1 MTLEQIPHLV
11 DCPRAI
17 PICREMSGLL
27 DAIGNTPL
35 IKMRRASEETGC
47 TVLAKCEFMNP
58 GGSIKDRIAKRII
71 EQAEARGTLRPGM
84 TILEV
89 TSGNNQPTTKRW
101 IYQRIGSFGNSKA
114 ILRFTAPAEVKG
126 VGLLI
131 VNHPDRA
138 SDQWMWRPA
147 IGRDQRIALQDR
159 STRFFGTDFS
169 FEDLEE
175 RDVDQYEYKLLADE
189 GTSWKIES
197 RPRKSS
203 QYEYSYFWVQK
214 EHYNLVKIE
223 AYNKKG
229 LVRVIDYKNH
239 ELIKGIWTPRLTEVY
254 DVARKSRTILKYEK
268 LEYNLPMK
276 DEDFSLQALRR
287 DL

>member
-1 MTLEQIPHLV
+1 MNKFFLVAALMVPAFAQDARQI
-11 DCPRAI
+11 
-17 PICREMSGLL
+17 ML
-27 DAIGNTPL
+27 D
-35 IKMRRASEETGC
+35 
-47 TVLAKCEFMNP
+47 VQ
-58 GGSIKDRIAKRII
+58 KRQHSDSQRY
-71 EQAEARGTLRPGM
+71 EGT
-84 TILEV
+84 LEV

-189 GTSWKIES
+189 GASWKIES
-197 RPRKSS
+197 KPRKSS

-254 DVARKSRTILKYEK
+254 DVTRKSRTILKYEK

>member
-1 MTLEQIPHLV
+1 MNKFAVWGLLAAMPLLAQDARQIMLDVQKRQRSDSQRYEGTLEV
-11 DCPRAI
+11 
-17 PICREMSGLL
+17 S
-27 DAIGNTPL
+27 
-35 IKMRRASEETGC
+35 S
-47 TVLAKCEFMNP
+47 
-58 GGSIKDRIAKRII
+58 GGS
-71 EQAEARGTLRPGM
+71 
-84 TILEV
+84 
-89 TSGNNQPTTKRW
+89 QPTTKRW

-131 VNHPDRA
+131 VNHPERA

-189 GTSWKIES
+189 GASWKIES

-203 QYEYSYFWVQK
+203 QYEYSHFWVQK
-214 EHYNLVKIE
+214 EHLNLVKIE

-254 DVARKSRTILKYEK
+254 DVTRKSRTILRYEK